1 MSHSADDAAVAP
13 ERPRDGGFTLIEVIV
28 AIGIT
33 VVVLVALLPLLV
45 VGIRSTDLA
54 KQVTQA
60 KAVAQG
66 QLDRM
71 RNLPYHVARDAG
83 PYRDVLDYYFKD
95 KTAPMGPVACGS
107 PGSYA
112 VPQPT
117 WTGYV
122 AAGGTRCGYEPA
134 TGAMYRS
141 VSQVQGFTVVVSTQ
155 FLKGDTAL
163 TVVDPPTDYDTQVT
177 GRDAPPAQQIGV
189 SATVLYSQRSTLKPV
204 TTYTQMTYQPTA
216 VNRLDVSADATAVQV
231 GSSTVADGAVSLAAG
246 LLSLQGE
253 LTYASTAGVVLASTS
268 AGLATG
274 AQASG
279 AARTLAAPPTG
290 TAATVPAPAGDLSS
304 GCVLACWG
312 GTKLDVAALSADGGL
327 PNIGTASSP
336 MQSLVTGN
344 TNGGFSFNNG
354 ATSTYRPELSLT
366 APLVRLASTASPV
379 ASGVTA
385 ACEAGSAGSTS
396 YVTASGFARSTA
408 MDASTSPA
416 TAEACART
424 RASTIS
430 VFPTSFAPQGVL
442 QVDLEYSY
450 ARCLLMGTAHA
461 ATVSSDYRVRLRYHE
476 AGGGYHEVADI
487 RPGLTADPLTPA
499 LVPMNTPVGG
509 GHTLGDYIASWS
521 ALLDNQVS
529 RTSVDGVDG
538 MAALRIPGVLS
549 ITTQPSRT
557 GTDVLGPNNV
567 DLSSAVS
574 LTVGAVGCSAED
586 SR

>member
-1 MSHSADDAAVAP
+1 M
-13 ERPRDGGFTLIEVIV
+13 
-28 AIGIT
+28 
-33 VVVLVALLPLLV
+33 ALLPQLI

-60 KAVAQG
+60 KGVAQG

-95 KTAPMGPVACGS
+95 KSAPAGPVVCGS
-107 PGSYA
+107 AGAYA
-112 VPQPT
+112 VPQST

-122 AAGGTRCGYEPA
+122 AAGVGSVRCGYEPA
-134 TGAMYRS
+134 SGAMYRS
-141 VSQVQGFTVVVSTQ
+141 VRQVQGFTVVVSTQ

-163 TVVDPPTDYDTQVT
+163 NVVDPPTGYDTQVT
-177 GRDAPPAQQIGV
+177 GKDAPPTQQIGV
-189 SATVLYSQRSTLKPV
+189 SVTVLYSQRSTLKPV
-204 TTYTQMTYQPTA
+204 TTYTQITYQPSATSRLN
-216 VNRLDVSADATAVQV
+216 VNADATAVQV
-231 GSSTVADGAVSLAAG
+231 GSSTVANGAVSLAAG

-253 LTYASTAGVVLASTS
+253 LTYASNAGAVLAGTS

-274 AQASG
+274 SQASG
-279 AARTLAAPPTG
+279 AARTLAAPPTAAG
-290 TAATVPAPAGDLSS
+290 ATVTATAGDLSS
-304 GCVLACWG
+304 GCVLVCWG
-312 GTKLDVAALSADGGL
+312 GTQLDVAALSADSGL
-327 PNIGTASSP
+327 PNIGTVSSP
-336 MQSLVTGN
+336 MQALLTSRTLTDTTSN
-344 TNGGFSFNNG
+344 GFSFNNG
-354 ATSTYRPELSLT
+354 ATSTYRTELALA
-366 APLVRLASTASPV
+366 APLVRLESAASPV
-379 ASGVTA
+379 ASGVA
-385 ACEAGSAGSTS
+385 ANCQAGSSGASS
-396 YVTASGFARSTA
+396 YVTASGFVRSTA
-408 MDASTSPA
+408 LDAAASPA
-416 TAEACART
+416 TVEACART

-450 ARCLLMGTAHA
+450 ARCLLTGIAHT
-461 ATVSSDYRVRLRYHE
+461 ATVSSDYRVRVRYHE

-487 RPGLTADPLTPA
+487 RPSLSADPLTPA

-509 GHTLGDYIASWS
+509 GHTLGDYVASWS

-538 MAALRIPGVLS
+538 MAALRIPGVFS
-549 ITTQPSRT
+549 ITTQPART
-557 GTDVLGPNNV
+557 GTDLLGPNNV